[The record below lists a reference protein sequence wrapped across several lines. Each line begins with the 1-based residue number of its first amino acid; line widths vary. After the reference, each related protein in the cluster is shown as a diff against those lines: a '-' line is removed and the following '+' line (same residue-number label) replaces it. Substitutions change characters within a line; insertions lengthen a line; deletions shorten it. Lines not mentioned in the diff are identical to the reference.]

1 MSLLQQFFK
10 AQVDADADKKINAAG
25 GKATLYK
32 RSSSSSWQVRFKLA
46 NNKWHSQSTYAT
58 DKDEAIANAEHIYR
72 TVQIKTEAGLTP
84 ITKTF
89 KQIAVDELANMAQA
103 MANGVGKRTYRD
115 YTFAI
120 NKYLIP
126 FFGTYTIEKITIE
139 LVKDFEGWRIAMM
152 GKIPMSSTKRNH
164 ASAYIRVI
172 NLAKERGVIS
182 STRVIPM
189 LDSKGEKSVAR
200 PAFTDEELEVLIA
213 FVPSWIDSSYTPRT
227 RLMRVLCGA
236 YIEFLVNT
244 GIRHG
249 TEALPLRWKHLQ
261 WHWIGEKKYLRIW
274 VSGKTGP
281 RYLIAKNEVIAVL
294 ERLMR
299 WQDLPYATLDALI
312 EAKLDKLIFRLTT
325 GEQISNMENIFR
337 NLMKHSGLM
346 YDIGGQRRTLYSL
359 RHTYA
364 TRALAKG
371 VDIHTLARQ
380 MGTSVL
386 MIEKHYSKITPM
398 LSAEKLA

>member
-1 MSLLQQFFK
+1 MSLLQQFYK
-10 AQVDADADKKINAAG
+10 AQVDADADKKIKAAG

-89 KQIAVDELANMAQA
+89 KQIAIDELASMAQA

-126 FFGTYTIEKITIE
+126 FFGNYVVENITAQM
-139 LVKDFEGWRIAMM
+139 VRDFEGWRIAMM
-152 GKIPMSSTKRNH
+152 GKIPMASTKRNH
-164 ASAYIRVI
+164 ASAYMRVI
-172 NLAKERGVIS
+172 TLAKERGVIS
-182 STRVIPM
+182 STRVVPM
-189 LDSKGEKSVAR
+189 LDSKGEKSIAR
-200 PAFTDEELEVLIA
+200 PAFTDGELEVLIA
-213 FVPSWIDSSYTPRT
+213 FVPSWIETSFTART
-227 RLMRVLCGA
+227 RKMRMLCA
-236 YIEFLVNT
+236 VYIEFLVNT

-281 RYLIAKNEVIAVL
+281 RYLIAKNEVLVVL

-299 WQDLPYATLDALI
+299 WQDLSYATLDILI
-312 EAKLDKLIFRLTT
+312 EAKLDRLIFRLTT

-346 YDIGGQRRTLYSL
+346 YDSGGQRRTLYSL